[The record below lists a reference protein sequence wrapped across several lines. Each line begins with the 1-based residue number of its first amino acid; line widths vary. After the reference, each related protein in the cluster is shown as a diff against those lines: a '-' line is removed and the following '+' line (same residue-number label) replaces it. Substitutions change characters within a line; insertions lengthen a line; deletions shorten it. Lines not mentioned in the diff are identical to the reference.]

1 MVWIPRRTQTVT
13 RTLTPGGVC
22 FSDMMIG
29 EMLNGDGDI

>member
-22 FSDMMIG
+22 FSDMNG